1 MESWIRFL
9 DMVITARLD
18 VEFGKKEVLEKPKAT
33 ITFDANDPLGE
44 FVKKWDIKNQDLVL
58 LSLALLPHMA
68 PGFLDKKIAEY
79 IPKGGDFPE
88 FGGIRA
94 KNHRGIIPTGETLL
108 YILAGNDSL
117 VRKKYL
123 SIFRE
128 SRLFQMGVICLGTTA
143 SDEPNY
149 SGALT
154 MDEEYAEKLLLGGVS
169 KPRMSTQFPAQQ
181 IETLLKWEDLV
192 LPDKTLK
199 QIREI
204 EDWLTYNNRL
214 MTEWGLKNKVK
225 PGYRV
230 MFFGP
235 PGTGKTLT
243 VGLLGKHT
251 GRDVFRIDLSL
262 IISKYIGET
271 EKQLS
276 ALFDKAANKDW
287 ILFFDEADALF
298 GKRTAVRDAHDK
310 YANQEVSY
318 LLQRVET
325 YSGLVILASNF
336 KSNIDIAFTRRFQT
350 IIEFE
355 LPGFPERLALWK
367 NNLPENIPLETGID
381 LEELARKFP
390 LTGSNIVNI
399 VQQVGLK
406 TLALNEKII
415 LKQLLIEAV
424 KNELGKEGKMH

>member
-1 MESWIRFL
+1 MESWILFL
-9 DMVITARLD
+9 DMVISSRLD
-18 VEFGKKEVLEKPKAT
+18 VEFGREKELVKPT
-33 ITFDANDPLGE
+33 TTVTFDAYDPLGD
-44 FVKKWDIKNQDLVL
+44 FIKNWKIKNQELVL
-58 LSLALLPHMA
+58 LSLALLPYVA
-68 PGFLDKKIAEY
+68 PGFLDKKIAAY

-123 SIFRE
+123 PIFRE
-128 SRLFQMGVICLGTTA
+128 SQLFQKGVIRLGDTGPE
-143 SDEPNY
+143 EPFHA
-149 SGALT
+149 GALL
-154 MDEEYAEKLLLGGVS
+154 MDDEYAEKLLLGGVS
-169 KPRMSTQFPAQQ
+169 KPKLSTHFPAQQ
-181 IETLLKWEDLV
+181 IETALNWEDLV
-192 LPDKTLK
+192 LPEKTLY

-214 MTEWGLKNKVK
+214 MTDWGLKNKVK

-298 GKRTAVRDAHDK
+298 GKRTTVRDAHDK

-318 LLQRVET
+318 LLQRVEAHP
-325 YSGLVILASNF
+325 GLVILASNF
-336 KSNIDIAFTRRFQT
+336 KSNIDSAFTRRFQT

-355 LPGFPERLALWK
+355 LPGFCERLALWK
-367 NNLPENIPLETGID
+367 IYLPENIPLETTIA

-406 TLALNEKII
+406 TLAGKESTIR
-415 LKQLLIEAV
+415 KQVLMQAV

>member
-1 MESWIRFL
+1 MDSLIRFL
-9 DMVITARLD
+9 DLVLTARLD
-18 VEFGKKEVLEKPKAT
+18 VEFGKKEVLEKPTTT
-33 ITFDANDPLGE
+33 ITFDAGDPLGE
-44 FVKKWDIKNQDLVL
+44 FVNKWGIKNQELVL
-58 LSLALLPHMA
+58 LSLALMPHLA
-68 PGFLDKKIAEY
+68 PGFLDKKIASY

-88 FGGIRA
+88 FGGIRT
-94 KNHRGIIPTGETLL
+94 KNHRGLIPTGETLL
-108 YILAGNDSL
+108 YILAGNDSF

-123 SIFRE
+123 PIFHE
-128 SRLFQMGVICLGTTA
+128 SQLFKMGVIWLGDTA
-143 SDEPNY
+143 SDEPIY
-149 SGALT
+149 SGSLV
-154 MDEEYAEKLLLGGVS
+154 MDNEYTERLILGGIS
-169 KPRMSTQFPAQQ
+169 KPKMSTQFPAQQ
-181 IETLLKWEDLV
+181 IETFLNWDELV
-192 LPDKTLK
+192 LPAKTLR
-199 QIREI
+199 QIKEI

-214 MTEWGLKNKVK
+214 MIEWGLTNKVK

-230 MFFGP
+230 MFSGP

-262 IISKYIGET
+262 VISKYIGET

-298 GKRTAVRDAHDK
+298 GKRTSVRDAHDK

-318 LLQRVET
+318 LLQRIEAHP
-325 YSGLVILASNF
+325 GLVILASNF
-336 KSNIDIAFTRRFQT
+336 KSNIDSAFIRRFQT

-355 LPGFPERLALWK
+355 LPGIRERLALWK
-367 NNLPENIPLETGID
+367 NNLPENIPLETAID
-381 LEELARKFP
+381 INELARKFP

-406 TLALNEKII
+406 TLALKEKII
-415 LKQLLIEAV
+415 QKQVLIETI
-424 KNELGKEGKMH
+424 KSELAKEGKMH

>member
-1 MESWIRFL
+1 MESWILFL
-9 DMVITARLD
+9 DMVISSRLD
-18 VEFGKKEVLEKPKAT
+18 VEFGREKELVKPNAT
-33 ITFDANDPLGE
+33 ITFDANDPLGD
-44 FVKKWDIKNQDLVL
+44 FIKNWGIKNQELVL
-58 LSLALLPHMA
+58 LSLALLPYVA
-68 PGFLDKKIAEY
+68 PGFLDKKIADY

-88 FGGIRA
+88 FGGLRA

-123 SIFRE
+123 PIFNQ
-128 SRLFQMGVICLGTTA
+128 SPLFLKGVIHLGDTGPE
-143 SDEPNY
+143 EPFHA
-149 SGALT
+149 GAILI
-154 MDEEYAEKLLLGGVS
+154 DEEYAQKLLLGAES
-169 KPRMSTQFPAQQ
+169 KPKLSAQFPAQQ
-181 IETLLKWEDLV
+181 IQTRLEWENLV
-192 LPDKTLK
+192 LPKKTMI
-199 QIREI
+199 QIKEI

-214 MTEWGLKNKVK
+214 MSEWGLRNKVK

-230 MFFGP
+230 MFSGP
-235 PGTGKTLT
+235 PGTGKTMT

-276 ALFDKAANKDW
+276 TLFDKASHKDW

-318 LLQRVET
+318 LLQRIEGHP
-325 YSGLVILASNF
+325 GLIILASNF
-336 KSNIDIAFTRRFQT
+336 KSNIDSAFTRRFQT

-355 LPGFPERLALWK
+355 LPGYNERLALWRMY
-367 NNLPENIPLETGID
+367 LPENIPLETTVS
-381 LEELARKFP
+381 LEELAAKFP

-406 TLALNEKII
+406 TLAANELVIR
-415 LKQLLIEAV
+415 KQLLLQAV

>member
-68 PGFLDKKIAEY
+68 PGFLDKKIADY

-154 MDEEYAEKLLLGGVS
+154 VDEEYAEKLLLGGVS

-192 LPDKTLK
+192 LPDKTPILSSG
-199 QIREI
+199 
-204 EDWLTYNNRL
+204 RL
-214 MTEWGLKNKVK
+214 
-225 PGYRV
+225 
-230 MFFGP
+230 
-235 PGTGKTLT
+235 
-243 VGLLGKHT
+243 
-251 GRDVFRIDLSL
+251 RI
-262 IISKYIGET
+262 G
-271 EKQLS
+271 
-276 ALFDKAANKDW
+276 
-287 ILFFDEADALF
+287 
-298 GKRTAVRDAHDK
+298 
-310 YANQEVSY
+310 
-318 LLQRVET
+318 
-325 YSGLVILASNF
+325 
-336 KSNIDIAFTRRFQT
+336 
-350 IIEFE
+350 
-355 LPGFPERLALWK
+355 
-367 NNLPENIPLETGID
+367 
-381 LEELARKFP
+381 
-390 LTGSNIVNI
+390 
-399 VQQVGLK
+399 
-406 TLALNEKII
+406 
-415 LKQLLIEAV
+415 
-424 KNELGKEGKMH
+424 